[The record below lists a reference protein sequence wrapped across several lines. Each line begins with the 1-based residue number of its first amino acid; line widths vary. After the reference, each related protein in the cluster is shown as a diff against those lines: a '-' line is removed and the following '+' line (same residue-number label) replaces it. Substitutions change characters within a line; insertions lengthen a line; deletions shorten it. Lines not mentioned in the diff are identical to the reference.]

1 MTTPDLALKKSLARH
16 YAAPREVD
24 PAVTLA
30 RLRPLLRAMG
40 ITRVANIT
48 GLDELGLPVVNVI
61 RPNARSL
68 AASQG
73 KGLDLDAAKVSGV
86 MEAIE
91 AYCAEHILKQLKYAS
106 ATEMARQHRLPDLA
120 ALPQPVTSRFTPDAP
135 ILWIEG
141 HEITGRAGT
150 WVPFELVH
158 VNYTLPAAPGAG
170 CFLLSSN
177 GLASGNNADEA
188 LAHGLCE
195 LVERD
200 ASALFDGD
208 PRLLDRRRVDLR
220 TLDDPHCRALIDRL
234 QASGLTVAVWDMTS
248 DIVIAAFRCHLME
261 CRRDPT
267 KLPLPAGGEG
277 CHPNRLVALLRAITE
292 AAQARLSVIAGVR
305 DDIGPALY
313 GRTDDPAALEAWR
326 EMLAAEDGTR
336 HFAEIPHQPLA
347 TAAEE
352 VAHVLARLRAAA
364 LPAPIAVD
372 LSPVETDACRVMRVI
387 VPGLEPPTEAGCRP
401 GRRLQAARQGITRR
415 TGAAQQ
421 SAEPQSMT
429 SRNITGKRTG

>member
-1 MTTPDLALKKSLARH
+1 MTAPDLALEKSLARH

-68 AASQG
+68 SAAQG

-91 AYCAEHILKQLKYAS
+91 AHCAEHILQPLKYAS
-106 ATEMARQHRLPDLA
+106 ATEMARRHRLPDMA
-120 ALPQPVTSRFTPDAP
+120 ALPQPVTSRFTPDTP

-141 HEITGRAGT
+141 LEVCGQQVGARETADDASV

-158 VNYTLPAAPGAG
+158 VNYTLPAVPGAG

-177 GLASGNNADEA
+177 GLASGNTADEA

-200 ASALFDGD
+200 ASALFDAD

-220 TLDDPHCRALIDRL
+220 TLDDPYCRALIGRL
-234 QASGLTVAVWDMTS
+234 QASGIIVALWDMTG
-248 DIVIAAFRCHLME
+248 DIGLATFRCHLME
-261 CRRDPT
+261 CHPDPA

-277 CHPNRLVALLRAITE
+277 CHPDRLIALLRALTE
-292 AAQARLSVIAGVR
+292 AAQARLAVIAGVR
-305 DDIGPALY
+305 DDIGPDLY
-313 GRTDDPAALEAWR
+313 GRTDDPDNLEAWR
-326 EMLAAEDGTR
+326 HLLAAGEGRR

-347 TAAEE
+347 TAAAE
-352 VAHVLARLRAAA
+352 VAYVVACLHDAG
-364 LPAPIAVD
+364 LPPPLAVD
-372 LSPVETDACRVMRVI
+372 LSPADLISGEADAFKVMRVV
-387 VPGLEPPTEAGCRP
+387 VPGLEPPGEAACRP
-401 GRRLQAARQGITRR
+401 GRRLLAARR
-415 TGAAQQ
+415 AA
-421 SAEPQSMT
+421 AKAGVT
-429 SRNITGKRTG
+429 SWEGGT